1 MWRKFLLL
9 NRVIWPF
16 NGVLLVL
23 ITRQKLNFSF
33 LGLGCKNFTTDY
45 LFHRGVRF

>member
-1 MWRKFLLL
+1 MWRKLLLL
-9 NRVIWPF
+9 NRVIRPF

-23 ITRQKLNFSF
+23 IIRQKLNFSF

-45 LFHRGVRF
+45 LFNRGVRF